1 MHPNREDS
9 MKTPD
14 DHPEGVDAECPL
26 PSITAWS
33 YLPPVLDADDC
44 AQLLGMKSGR
54 EVLRVAREQKLPSV
68 KFGKRV
74 LFLTD
79 EVIATLRRMQRP
91 AVLDGDFARR
101 GRADRSTGL
110 EA

>member
-1 MHPNREDS
+1 MESTDV
-9 MKTPD
+9 TPD
-14 DHPEGVDAECPL
+14 TSALEGLRPT
-26 PSITAWS
+26 ITEWR
-33 YLPPVLDADDC
+33 YLPPVLDSEGC
-44 AQLLGMKSGR
+44 ALLLGMKSGR

-101 GRADRSTGL
+101 GRADRSTGH
-110 EA
+110 EE

>member
-1 MHPNREDS
+1 M
-9 MKTPD
+9 
-14 DHPEGVDAECPL
+14 
-26 PSITAWS
+26 
-33 YLPPVLDADDC
+33 
-44 AQLLGMKSGR
+44 
-54 EVLRVAREQKLPSV
+54 RVAREQKLPSV

-101 GRADRSTGL
+101 GRADRSTGH
-110 EA
+110 EE